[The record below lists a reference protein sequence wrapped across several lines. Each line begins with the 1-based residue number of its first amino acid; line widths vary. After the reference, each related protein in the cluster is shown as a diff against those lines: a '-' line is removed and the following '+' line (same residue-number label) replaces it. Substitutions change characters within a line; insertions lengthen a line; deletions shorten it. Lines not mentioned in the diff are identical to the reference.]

1 VLRQQREGRTLGRT
15 RLSRGTEDED
25 DDDDDAPRST
35 KKRTTVAAGLSA
47 LSELSADRSAQAK
60 AANSLARD
68 RLEFE
73 RQQANTTAAD
83 RAADR
88 ELRRAEIEL
97 ERERLMAD
105 RARADREFELRLQEQ
120 QRNTQFQL
128 ELLKMLV
135 TKKNE

>member
-15 RLSRGTEDED
+15 RLSKGTEDED
-25 DDDDDAPRST
+25 DDDDVDAPRST

-47 LSELSADRSAQAK
+47 LSKLSADRSAQAK

-83 RAADR
+83 RG
-88 ELRRAEIEL
+88 
-97 ERERLMAD
+97 MS
-105 RARADREFELRLQEQ
+105 
-120 QRNTQFQL
+120 
-128 ELLKMLV
+128 
-135 TKKNE
+135 